1 MIKRVLPEDYFANFF
16 PQPVKKAED
25 KKGVSLEDINNTINN
40 LRKDIQE
47 ALKAN
52 QESKVIY
59 VPQPVREV
67 ATETTNTNSTFW
79 HLLGIIALT
88 GIIVLGIVA
97 IATRR
102 KD

>member
-16 PQPVKKAED
+16 PQPIKKAED
-25 KKGVSLEDINNTINN
+25 KKGISLEDINNTINN
-40 LRKDIQE
+40 LRKDIYNIV
-47 ALKAN
+47 KAN

-67 ATETTNTNSTFW
+67 ATETQNTNSTFW